1 VAPAAD
7 LADEVYGWM
16 GCQPFDKACPEF
28 IEGLRTARIAFGETD

>member
-16 GCQPFDKACPEF
+16 GCQPFDK
-28 IEGLRTARIAFGETD
+28 LRTARIAFGETD